1 MALNGLS
8 GSSGLNFNNV
18 NNTIYAGLR
27 TQETGLRDT
36 ISTIGS
42 RGDGAVS
49 QTDMLMLQQQISQWS
64 MLVDIQSTITKQIS
78 DSLKSV
84 IQKSS

>member
-8 GSSGLNFNNV
+8 GASGLNFNNL
-18 NNTIYAGLR
+18 NNTVYEGIRA
-27 TQETGLRDT
+27 QETQLRNT

-42 RGDGAVS
+42 QGDGSIS
-49 QTDMLMLQQQISQWS
+49 QADMLAMQQQVQQWS
-64 MLVDIQSTITKQIS
+64 MLVEIQSTITKQIS

-84 IQKSS
+84 IQKSA